1 MTRPDVVPEVGV
13 RVLWHTLD
21 MTDQVGDDVEVR
33 ALWPEGLVESAQLVN
48 QFAIATD
55 LTSPDGV
62 YILMGHFAPPIFS
75 SPEHAQQRMEQLGG
89 AVTIMPR
96 GAFYMTRSNAADLRD
111 FLTTHLG
118 AGQNAS
124 GDDAGV

>member
-1 MTRPDVVPEVGV
+1 M
-13 RVLWHTLD
+13 WHTLD
-21 MTDQVGDDVEVR
+21 MTDQVGNDVQVL
-33 ALWPEGLVESAQLVN
+33 ALWPEGFVESAQVVN

-62 YILMGHFAPPIFS
+62 YILLGHFAPPIFA

-96 GAFYMTRSNAADLRD
+96 GAFYMTRSNAALLRD
-111 FLTTHLG
+111 FLIGHLG
-118 AGQNAS
+118 AEQAPTEGAGGAS
-124 GDDAGV
+124 